1 VPGVLGI
8 VPQTPRAPSFIG
20 DEGLEFMDDFF
31 SATKSGKVCDLS
43 DLLDATTTEYL
54 RDCIAG
60 GALVSV
66 GTTRDG
72 GACSVTV
79 THDGEFRREYF
90 TDSEE
95 IHSFLKAAAE
105 AVAGRGRS
113 LAGSRG
119 GRSRK

>member
-1 VPGVLGI
+1 
-8 VPQTPRAPSFIG
+8 
-20 DEGLEFMDDFF
+20 MDDFF
-31 SATKSGKVCDLS
+31 SAAKTGKVCDLEEV
-43 DLLDATTTEYL
+43 LDAGFTEYL
-54 RDCIAG
+54 RDAVRG

-90 TDSEE
+90 TQSEE
-95 IHSFLKAAAE
+95 LHDFLKAAAE

-113 LAGSRG
+113 VSGSRG
-119 GRSRK
+119 QRSRK